1 MKHPI
6 LSGSGYKLYALIWLI
21 VIVVHGAVLYFY
33 YDFSLTISIADSLI
47 YNLIF
52 GSIAPGFWF
61 IVTFGGLNK
70 DELSLLGTHLG
81 AASLTIILWLSTS
94 AYILKALFINDT
106 QYIDF
111 LSSVTIWRVIIG
123 ALFYSISILI
133 FYLIKYYQDMQKRM
147 NHELELQNLLKDS
160 ELRMLKSQINPHFIF
175 NSLNS
180 ISALTESMPMKARE
194 MVIKLSDFL
203 RYSLGKDN
211 SELNSLDQ
219 EIKNATLYLEI
230 EKIRFGDKLIFEKEV
245 SSECAETKVPNL
257 ILQPLFEN
265 AIKFGIYDSL
275 EPVTIQLR
283 CESQVDMLHVIISNN
298 FDPTSIPSKGVGIG
312 LENVK
317 RRMSLVYGRGD
328 LVAVDKRNGEFIVTL
343 KIPLIQEKNE

>member
-21 VIVVHGAVLYFY
+21 VMAVHGSVLYFY
-33 YDFSLTISIADSLI
+33 YDFTITISIADSLV

-70 DELSLLGTHLG
+70 DELSLLGTHIG
-81 AASLTIILWLSTS
+81 AAGLTIILWLSIS
-94 AYILKALFINDT
+94 GYLLRMLFLNNAEYLNFI
-106 QYIDF
+106 
-111 LSSVTIWRVIIG
+111 SSVTIWRVIIG

-147 NHELELQNLLKDS
+147 NLELELQNLLKDS

-180 ISALTESMPMKARE
+180 ISALTESMPKKARE

-211 SELNSLDQ
+211 SELNPLDQ
-219 EIKNATLYLEI
+219 EINNATLYLEI
-230 EKIRFGDKLIFEKEV
+230 EKVRFGDKLRFEKEV
-245 SSECAETKVPNL
+245 SEECAQVKVPNL

-265 AIKFGIYDSL
+265 AIKFGVYDSL
-275 EPVTIQLR
+275 EPVTIRLI
-283 CESQVDMLHVIISNN
+283 CESSDDMVYLRITNN
-298 FDPTSIPSKGVGIG
+298 FDTSSIPSKGEGIG

-317 RRMSLVYGRGD
+317 RRMSLVYGRHD
-328 LVAVDKRNGEFIVTL
+328 LVEIEKGRGEFTATL
-343 KIPLIQEKNE
+343 KIPLNLNEDE